1 MKRVL
6 IASGTSENKMK
17 FAVATIEEY
26 LQSKGITDVDVSAKN
41 VYTMNLAAIDPDVI
55 VLIGPRTF
63 ETSKPVIDG
72 RAFITKI
79 DAMVQGAC
87 EEIAAHIRIPEDSP

>member
-17 FAVATIEEY
+17 FAVTTIEEY

-55 VLIGPRTF
+55 VLIGPKTF

-87 EEIAAHIRIPEDSP
+87 EEIASHIKTESE